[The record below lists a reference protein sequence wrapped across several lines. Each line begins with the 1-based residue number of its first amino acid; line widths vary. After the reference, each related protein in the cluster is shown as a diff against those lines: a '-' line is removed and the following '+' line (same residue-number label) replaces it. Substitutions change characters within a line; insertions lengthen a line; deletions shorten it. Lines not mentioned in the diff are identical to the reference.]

1 LETKACA
8 KSHEKIRLLDT
19 DLDFAYHE
27 EARCAAHFLLMTAA
41 SADAKLHHEQILFQ
55 KFLFQSR
62 QRLASVGLP
71 LPEGVFSGSSFA
83 SINIALVAVWLSTM
97 SEKEKEKFAR
107 IKNAFDK
114 EQSERDRA
122 VDMAEAAVLAD
133 VVINGVVGFAGL
145 PVTLATLEAGK
156 RLGLANKESLIA
168 AGPVVAKVR
177 HTPGAELVP
186 VDSEHCAVHQCLR
199 ANDVPERVAAIVLTA
214 SGGPFRGRDR
224 ASLAGVTVAEMVPT
238 PPFFMLA
245 SRKDSEPTN
254 TSKPD
259 LEKPSRKSF
268 VLFQSPELS
277 FMPATAVGYS
287 FSRRSTSLVVM
298 PTTATGGM

>member
-1 LETKACA
+1 MSGVFPPLLRTIAYIPGLRHLKRTFLDDYDRACVDA
-8 KSHEKIRLLDT
+8 TTFRLRYHLDVKVMTVVWRRPCRCRPPTAPSLSLIRTPPPHNTYPVPAPLAIDAHQPIYEKIRLLDT

-107 IKNAFDK
+107 IKSAFDK

-122 VDMAEAAVLAD
+122 VDMAEAAVLD
-133 VVINGVVGFAGL
+133 EERTLVRRVWCGVVCVCG
-145 PVTLATLEAGK
+145 VC
-156 RLGLANKESLIA
+156 
-168 AGPVVAKVR
+168 VV
-177 HTPGAELVP
+177 
-186 VDSEHCAVHQCLR
+186 
-199 ANDVPERVAAIVLTA
+199 
-214 SGGPFRGRDR
+214 
-224 ASLAGVTVAEMVPT
+224 
-238 PPFFMLA
+238 
-245 SRKDSEPTN
+245 
-254 TSKPD
+254 
-259 LEKPSRKSF
+259 
-268 VLFQSPELS
+268 
-277 FMPATAVGYS
+277 
-287 FSRRSTSLVVM
+287 
-298 PTTATGGM
+298 